1 MKFSVSLCVYLGNTI
16 QEYIRCLRSILSNTI
31 LPNEIVVFV
40 DGPLSFS
47 IEQAHKLIP
56 DTIEIKVV
64 KSDINVGHGLARK
77 NSVENCRNELISIV
91 DVDDFCVKD
100 RFERQINIFINRP
113 EIDIVGGAI
122 LEINSKGEVFEKILP
137 IAHKDIVDLMKW
149 RCPLNQMTVMFRKS
163 VYDDAGGYVHF
174 YHNEDYY
181 LWYRLMINGANFCNL
196 KEVLMHC
203 HIDDSYFSSS
213 MRSPAATVT
222 IARFVAARRPHPD
235 RVRTRLPSRL
245 LVFTPVTFTPNTCS
259 TASLIWVL
267 LASGATMNVYLF
279 SSSKP

>member
-203 HIDDSYFSSS
+203 HIDDSYFSRRRGWNYFRSEMELKSS
-213 MRSPAATVT
+213 FLQQGVISKFEY
-222 IARFVAARRPHPD
+222 IIQYSARVI
-235 RVRTRLPSRL
+235 VQVILPRIVIKRIYKYFL
-245 LVFTPVTFTPNTCS
+245 R
-259 TASLIWVL
+259 
-267 LASGATMNVYLF
+267 
-279 SSSKP
+279 K